1 MIIIDALG
9 GKSGVETNGEEKSLK
24 RFKKIIF
31 FDDSAVLYSYK
42 EVLQQWESKLRMS
55 VIKMEVEQIGKDCC

>member
-1 MIIIDALG
+1 MILLDFEERNPQVKSFNDGELKSFSMIIIDALG

-31 FDDSAVLYSYK
+31 AS
-42 EVLQQWESKLRMS
+42 
-55 VIKMEVEQIGKDCC
+55 